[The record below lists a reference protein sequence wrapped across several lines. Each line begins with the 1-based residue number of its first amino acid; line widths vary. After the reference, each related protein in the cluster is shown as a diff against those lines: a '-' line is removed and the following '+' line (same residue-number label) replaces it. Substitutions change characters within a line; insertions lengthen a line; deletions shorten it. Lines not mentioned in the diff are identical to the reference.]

1 MKNLNGK
8 SRNSRQAKADTAGVA
23 DSGDSRFER
32 QARANPAKPGLHP
45 LRGQTRLKDA
55 LRERELRLLRAE
67 MARRSFAAFV
77 SFTFPGYIHS
87 AFSLAVCEA
96 LDQFLREA
104 IAGLRPILLLGAPP
118 QHGKS
123 QLVSRQ
129 FPAYIFGLYP
139 HLRIAACSYAADL
152 ARDMNRDVQRIMMDE
167 LYGAVFPEVTLNP
180 KRVVTIEGQAL
191 RNTSAGGLCPS
202 RTWGAPGG
210 MAPRLNA
217 DRFDIPGSRGYYVCA
232 GVGGPLTGKSVDIGI
247 IDDPIKNEEE
257 ARSPTVKRSIQRW
270 YETVFLTRL
279 SKQSGHIIMATRWAV
294 DDLTGI
300 VAKNNPRARL
310 LSFPAID
317 GEGRPLVPE
326 LHPLDKLLETKATL
340 SPSQWS
346 ALYQQSPV
354 QEGGN
359 IFQENWF
366 RRWNLGNLP
375 ESFDEMAF
383 SWDMTFK
390 DTDGSDYVVGQTW
403 GRKGPDYYL
412 LHQVRARMAFT
423 ASKNAVRTM
432 CAQFPQ
438 GMATLIEDKA
448 NGPAVMDAL
457 REEIPG
463 LIPVEPDGSKV
474 ARAYAV
480 TPLFAAGNVY
490 VPEDEIAYPWVPDY
504 IAEMISFPAGPHDDQ
519 VDATSQA
526 LRYLKSHGL
535 AVWEALA

>member
-1 MKNLNGK
+1 MPNLK
-8 SRNSRQAKADTAGVA
+8 RKLPISQQ
-23 DSGDSRFER
+23 E
-32 QARANPAKPGLHP
+32 L
-45 LRGQTRLKDA
+45 LDA
-55 LRERELRLLRAE
+55 ALAERELRLLRAE
-67 MARRSFAAFV
+67 MARRSFSAFV
-77 SFTFPGYIHS
+77 SFTFPGYVHS

-104 IAGLRPILLLGAPP
+104 LAGLRPILLLGAPP

-123 QLVSRQ
+123 QLVSRH
-129 FPAYIFGLYP
+129 FPPYIFGLFP
-139 HLRIAACSYAADL
+139 ELRIAAASYAADL
-152 ARDMNRDVQRIMMDE
+152 ARDMNRDVQRIMMDD
-167 LYGAVFPEVTLNP
+167 LYRAVFPGIALNP
-180 KRVVTIEGQAL
+180 RRVVTVEGQAL
-191 RNTSAGGLCPS
+191 RNS
-202 RTWGAPGG
+202 
-210 MAPRLNA
+210 
-217 DRFDIPGSRGYYVCA
+217 DRFDIPGHRGYYVCT

-279 SKQSGHIIMATRWAV
+279 SKLSGHIIMATRWAV

-300 VAKNNPRARL
+300 VAKNNPKARL
-310 LSFPAID
+310 LSFPAINGD
-317 GEGRPLVPE
+317 GQPLVPE
-326 LHPLDKLLETKATL
+326 LHPLDKLLETKASL

-359 IFQENWF
+359 IFQETWF

-375 ESFDEMAF
+375 ESFDEIIF
-383 SWDMTFK
+383 SWDMAFK
-390 DTDGSDYVVGQTW
+390 DTDGSDFVVGQAW
-403 GRKGPDYYL
+403 GRKGPNYFL
-412 LHQVRARMAFT
+412 LHQVRARMGFT

-432 CAQFPQ
+432 CAQFF

-480 TPLFAAGNVY
+480 TPLFAAGNVFI
-490 VPEDEIAYPWVPDY
+490 PEDEIAHPWVPDY

-519 VDATSQA
+519 VDCTSQA
-526 LRYLKSHGL
+526 LRYLKAHGL
-535 AVWEALA
+535 SVWEALA

>member
-1 MKNLNGK
+1 MKNSK
-8 SRNSRQAKADTAGVA
+8 RRSRNSQQ
-23 DSGDSRFER
+23 E
-32 QARANPAKPGLHP
+32 L
-45 LRGQTRLKDA
+45 LDA
-55 LRERELRLLRAE
+55 ALAERELRLLRAE
-67 MARRSFAAFV
+67 LARRSFSAFV
-77 SFTFPGYIHS
+77 SFTFPGYVHS

-96 LDQFLREA
+96 LDQFLRDA
-104 IAGLRPILLLGAPP
+104 LAGLRPILLLGAPP

-129 FPAYIFGLYP
+129 FPAYVFGLHP
-139 HLRIAACSYAADL
+139 DFRIAACSYAADL

-167 LYGAVFPEVTLNP
+167 LYRAVFPNIALNP
-180 KRVVTIEGQAL
+180 KRVVTVEGQAL
-191 RNTSAGGLCPS
+191 RNS
-202 RTWGAPGG
+202 
-210 MAPRLNA
+210 
-217 DRFDIPGSRGYYVCA
+217 DRFDIPGHRGYYVCA

-257 ARSPTVKRSIQRW
+257 ARSPTIKRSIQRW

-279 SKQSGHIIMATRWAV
+279 SKLSGHIIMATRWAV

-310 LSFPAID
+310 LSFPAIN
-317 GEGRPLVPE
+317 GGGQPLVPE
-326 LHPLDKLLETKATL
+326 LHPLDKLLETKASL

-354 QEGGN
+354 QDGGN
-359 IFQENWF
+359 IFQEAWF

-375 ESFDEMAF
+375 ESFDEIIF

-390 DTDGSDYVVGQTW
+390 DTDGSDYVVGQVW
-403 GRKGPDYYL
+403 GRKGPDYFL
-412 LHQVRARMAFT
+412 LHQIRARMGFM

-480 TPLFAAGNVY
+480 TPLFAAGNVFI
-490 VPEDEIAYPWVPDY
+490 PEDEIAHPWVPDY

-519 VDATSQA
+519 VDCTSQA
-526 LRYLKSHGL
+526 LRYLKAHGL
-535 AVWEALA
+535 SVWEALA